1 MGTGEGGARCSGER
15 HRKKEDSH
23 ISGASEGRHAQI
35 SQKACGFGEMGPE
48 MALKQGKAH
57 SWRGDEEVQKLRPRP
72 NRSGEQPVRRQPQIF
87 WVFQEKLI
95 SRCDG
100 HSSRAQ
106 ALIDQEIGSLY
117 FCSIAIV
124 KPRKTPKVKFA
135 A

>member
-15 HRKKEDSH
+15 HRKKEDC
-23 ISGASEGRHAQI
+23 IFRGILKEGTQI

-117 FCSIAIV
+117 FCSVAIV